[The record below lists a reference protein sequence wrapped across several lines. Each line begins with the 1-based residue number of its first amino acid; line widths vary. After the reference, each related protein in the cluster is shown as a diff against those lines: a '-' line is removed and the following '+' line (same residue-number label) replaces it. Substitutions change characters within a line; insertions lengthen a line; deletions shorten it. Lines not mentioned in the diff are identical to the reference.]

1 MDRKPCKVLPKGVI
15 SIYPTNMNIPF
26 LSFGFHDTI
35 RTELQNASNRVIDSG
50 WFINGKEVAAFE
62 EEWAKYLGCQSSI
75 GVSNGLDALILSLKA
90 LGIGDGDEVIVPSNT
105 YVATALAATHV
116 GATPV
121 FVEPNIETYNIDPE
135 RIEAAISN
143 KTKAIMP
150 VHLYGQAAEMTAIIE
165 LASKHGLFVIE
176 DNAQAQGAQHK
187 GQMTGTF
194 GHCNGTS
201 FYPGKNLGAL
211 GDAGAVSTNNPD
223 LAHKVKVLSNYG
235 SQKKYYNEVIGHNNR
250 LDEMQAAFL
259 RVKLPHLNEWSAQ
272 RQAIALAY
280 LEGLQGIGDL
290 VLPATHPDATH
301 VYHLF
306 VVRTNRRDELAQ
318 YLNER
323 GIGTLI
329 HYPVPPH
336 LQECYKSLGYKRGDF
351 PIAEEIADTALSL
364 PIWPGMTGSEVNLVV
379 KGIQDFFK

>member
-1 MDRKPCKVLPKGVI
+1 MKI
-15 SIYPTNMNIPF
+15 QF
-26 LSFGFHDTI
+26 LSFEFHDAI
-35 RTELQNASNRVIDSG
+35 RAELQEASTEVIKSG
-50 WFINGKEVAAFE
+50 WFINGKEVTAFE
-62 EEWAKYLGCQSSI
+62 DEWSRFLGCNHSV
-75 GVSNGLDALILSLKA
+75 GVSNGLDALLLSLKA
-90 LGIGDGDEVIVPSNT
+90 LGIGPGDEVIIPSNT
-105 YVATALAATHV
+105 YVATALAATHA
-116 GATPV
+116 GATPI
-121 FVEPNIETYNIDPE
+121 FVEPNIETYNLDPE
-135 RIEAAISN
+135 RIEAAISK

-150 VHLYGQAAEMTAIIE
+150 VHLYGQAAEMNAIIE

-235 SQKKYYNEVIGHNNR
+235 SQKKYYNEVVGHNNR

-259 RVKLPHLNEWSAQ
+259 RVKLPHLDEWTAQ
-272 RQAIALAY
+272 RQAIASAY
-280 LEGLQGIGDL
+280 LEGLQGVGDL
-290 VLPATHPDATH
+290 ILPWTHPDSTH

-306 VVRTNRRDELAQ
+306 VVRTSRRDELAQ
-318 YLNER
+318 YLNEH

-336 LQECYKSLGYKRGDF
+336 LQECYKDLGYKRGDF

-364 PIWPGMTGSEVNLVV
+364 PIWPGMGDEQVRHITEAIRS
-379 KGIQDFFK
+379 FFID

>member
-1 MDRKPCKVLPKGVI
+1 
-15 SIYPTNMNIPF
+15 MNVPF
-26 LSFGFHDTI
+26 LSFGFHDEI
-35 RTELQNASNRVIDSG
+35 RTELQKASNRVIDSG

-62 EEWAKYLGCQSSI
+62 EEWAQYLGCQSSI

-90 LGIGDGDEVIVPSNT
+90 LGIGSGDEVIVPSNT

-135 RIEAAISN
+135 RIEAAISP

-150 VHLYGQAAEMTAIIE
+150 VHLYGQAAEMTAIMEI
-165 LASKHGLFVIE
+165 ASKHGLFVVE

-187 GQMTGTF
+187 GQKTGTF

-211 GDAGAVSTNNPD
+211 GDAGAVSTNDSD

-235 SQKKYYNEVIGHNNR
+235 SQKKYYNEVVGHNNR

-259 RVKLPHLNEWSAQ
+259 RVKLPHLDEWTAQ
-272 RQAIALAY
+272 RQAIASAY
-280 LEGLQGIGDL
+280 LEGLQGVGDL
-290 VLPATHPDATH
+290 ILPSTHPDSTH

-306 VVRTNRRDELAQ
+306 VVRTKRRDELAQ
-318 YLNER
+318 YLNEC

-336 LQECYKSLGYKRGDF
+336 LQECYDSLGYKRGDF

-364 PIWPGMTGSEVNLVV
+364 PIWPGMTDIHLRQVINET
-379 KGIQDFFK
+379 ICFFNP

>member
-1 MDRKPCKVLPKGVI
+1 MK
-15 SIYPTNMNIPF
+15 IPF
-26 LSFGFHDTI
+26 LSFGFHDEI
-35 RTELQNASNRVIDSG
+35 RTELQKASNRVIDSG
-50 WFINGKEVAAFE
+50 WFINGKEVAEFE
-62 EEWAKYLGCQSSI
+62 EEWSQYLRCQSSI

-90 LGIGDGDEVIVPSNT
+90 LGIGSGDEVIIPSNT

-121 FVEPNIETYNIDPE
+121 FVEPNKETYNIDPE

-150 VHLYGQAAEMTAIIE
+150 VHLYGQAAEMTAIMEI
-165 LASKHGLFVIE
+165 ASNHGLFVVE
-176 DNAQAQGAQHK
+176 DNAQAQGAKHK
-187 GQMTGTF
+187 GQKTGTF
-194 GHCNGTS
+194 GHSNGTS

-211 GDAGAVSTNNPD
+211 GDAGAVSTNDSD

-235 SQKKYYNEVIGHNNR
+235 SQKKYYNEVVGHNNR

-259 RVKLPHLNEWSAQ
+259 RVKLPYLDEWTAQ

-280 LEGLQGIGDL
+280 LEGLQGIGEL
-290 VLPATHPDATH
+290 ILPSTHPDSTH

-306 VVRTNRRDELAQ
+306 VVRTKRRDELAQ
-318 YLNER
+318 YLNEH

-336 LQECYKSLGYKRGDF
+336 LQECYKDLGYKRGDF

-364 PIWPGMTGSEVNLVV
+364 PIWPGMTESESSAVLSAI
-379 KGIQDFFK
+379 KGYFRR

>member
-1 MDRKPCKVLPKGVI
+1 
-15 SIYPTNMNIPF
+15 MNIPF
-26 LSFGFHDTI
+26 LSFGFHDEI

-50 WFINGKEVAAFE
+50 WFINGKEVSAFE
-62 EEWAKYLGCQSSI
+62 YEWARFLGCTHSV
-75 GVSNGLDALILSLKA
+75 GVSNGLDALIISLKA
-90 LGIGDGDEVIVPSNT
+90 LGIGPGDEVIVPSNT
-105 YVATALAATHV
+105 YVATALAVTHV
-116 GATPV
+116 GATPI

-150 VHLYGQAAEMTAIIE
+150 VHLYGQAAEMTAIMQIAE
-165 LASKHGLFVIE
+165 RHGLFVVE
-176 DNAQAQGAQHK
+176 DNAQAQGAEHK
-187 GQMTGTF
+187 EQKTGTF

-211 GDAGAVSTNNPD
+211 GDAGAVSTND
-223 LAHKVKVLSNYG
+223 AELAHKVKVFSNYG

-259 RVKLPHLNEWSAQ
+259 RVKLPHLDEWTAQ
-272 RQAIALAY
+272 RQSIASSY
-280 LEGLQGIGDL
+280 HEGLQGVGDL
-290 VLPATHPDATH
+290 VLPVIQVDSSH

-306 VVRTNRRDELAQ
+306 VVRTKRRDELAQ
-318 YLNER
+318 YLNEH

-336 LQECYKSLGYKRGDF
+336 LQACYRDLGFKRGDF
-351 PIAEEIADTALSL
+351 PIAEEIAHTALSL
-364 PIWPGMTGSEVNLVV
+364 PIWPGMENAEVFSVV
-379 KGIQDFFK
+379 NSIIQFFNEH

>member
-1 MDRKPCKVLPKGVI
+1 MK
-15 SIYPTNMNIPF
+15 IPF
-26 LSFGFHDTI
+26 LSFWFHEKI
-35 RTELQNASNRVIDSG
+35 RTELQNASTRVIDTG

-62 EEWAKYLGCQSSI
+62 EEWARYLDCQSSI

-90 LGIGDGDEVIVPSNT
+90 LGIGPGDEVIVPSNT

-121 FVEPNIETYNIDPE
+121 FVEPNIETYNLDPV

-150 VHLYGQAAEMTAIIE
+150 VHLYGQAAEMTAIMEI
-165 LASKHGLFVIE
+165 ASKHGLFVVE

-187 GQMTGTF
+187 GKKTGTF

-211 GDAGAVSTNNPD
+211 GDAGAISTND
-223 LAHKVKVLSNYG
+223 TELAHKVKVLSNYG

-259 RVKLPHLNEWSAQ
+259 RVKLPHLDEWTAQ
-272 RQAIALAY
+272 RQAIAAAY
-280 LEGLQGIGDL
+280 LDGLQGVGDL
-290 VLPATHPDATH
+290 ILPSTHPDSTH

-306 VVRTNRRDELAQ
+306 VVRTKHREELAQ
-318 YLNER
+318 HLNER

-336 LQECYKSLGYKRGDF
+336 LQECYKSVGYKRGDF

-364 PIWPGMTGSEVNLVV
+364 PMWPGMTESDVNFVTN
-379 KGIQDFFK
+379 GIQDYYE

>member
-1 MDRKPCKVLPKGVI
+1 MFLSEFVMNLPK
-15 SIYPTNMNIPF
+15 MNIPF
-26 LSFGFHDTI
+26 LSFESHDAI
-35 RTELQNASNRVIDSG
+35 RAELQEASTRVIESG
-50 WFINGKEVAAFE
+50 WFINGNEVTAFE
-62 EEWAKYLGCQSSI
+62 NEWSKFLGCKHSV
-75 GVSNGLDALILSLKA
+75 GVSNGLDALILSLKT
-90 LGIGDGDEVIVPSNT
+90 LGIGPGDEVIVPSNT
-105 YVATALAATHV
+105 YVATALAVTHV
-116 GATPV
+116 GAKPI

-150 VHLYGQAAEMTAIIE
+150 VHLYGQAAEMTAIMQIAE
-165 LASKHGLFVIE
+165 RNGLFVVE
-176 DNAQAQGAQHK
+176 DNAQAQGAEHK
-187 GQMTGTF
+187 GQKTGTF

-235 SQKKYYNEVIGHNNR
+235 SQKKYYNEVVGHNNR

-259 RVKLPHLNEWSAQ
+259 RVKLPHLDEWTAQ
-272 RQAIALAY
+272 RQAIASAY
-280 LEGLQGIGDL
+280 LEGLQGVGDL
-290 VLPATHPDATH
+290 ILPWTHPDSTH

-306 VVRTNRRDELAQ
+306 VVRTSRRDELAQ
-318 YLNER
+318 YLNEH

-336 LQECYKSLGYKRGDF
+336 LQECYKDLGYKRGDF

-364 PIWPGMTGSEVNLVV
+364 PIWPGMGDEQVRHITEAIRS
-379 KGIQDFFK
+379 FFID

>member
-1 MDRKPCKVLPKGVI
+1 
-15 SIYPTNMNIPF
+15 MNIPF

-50 WFINGKEVAAFE
+50 WFINGNEVTAFE
-62 EEWAKYLGCQSSI
+62 EEWSQYLGCKSSI

-90 LGIGDGDEVIVPSNT
+90 LGIGPGDEVIVPSNT

-121 FVEPNIETYNIDPE
+121 FVEPNIETYNLDPV
-135 RIEAAISN
+135 RIMGAISN

-150 VHLYGQAAEMTAIIE
+150 VHLYGQAAEMTAIMEI
-165 LASKHGLFVIE
+165 ASKHGLFVVE
-176 DNAQAQGAQHK
+176 DNAQSQGAQHK
-187 GQMTGTF
+187 DQKTGTF

-211 GDAGAVSTNNPD
+211 GDAGAVSTNDSD
-223 LAHKVKVLSNYG
+223 LSHKVKVLSNYG
-235 SQKKYYNEVIGHNNR
+235 SQKKYYNEVVGHNNR

-259 RVKLPHLNEWSAQ
+259 RVKLPHLDEWTAQ
-272 RQAIALAY
+272 RQAIASAY
-280 LEGLQGIGDL
+280 LEGLQGVGDL
-290 VLPATHPDATH
+290 ILPSTHSDSTH

-306 VVRTNRRDELAQ
+306 VVRTKHRDELAK
-318 YLNER
+318 YLNDR

-329 HYPVPPH
+329 HYPIPPH
-336 LQECYKSLGYKRGDF
+336 LQECYKDLGYNRGDF

-364 PIWPGMTGSEVNLVV
+364 PMWPGMSAVEIDFVLRKVA
-379 KGIQDFFK
+379 DFFVQRRTA

>member
-1 MDRKPCKVLPKGVI
+1 
-15 SIYPTNMNIPF
+15 MNIPF

-35 RTELQNASNRVIDSG
+35 RTELQNASNRVIYSG

-62 EEWAKYLGCQSSI
+62 EEWAQYLGCQSSI

-135 RIEAAISN
+135 RIDAAISN

-150 VHLYGQAAEMTAIIE
+150 VHLYGQAAEMTAIME

-223 LAHKVKVLSNYG
+223 LVHKVKVLSNYG

-259 RVKLPHLNEWSAQ
+259 RVKLPHLNEWTAQ
-272 RQAIALAY
+272 RQAIASAY

-290 VLPATHPDATH
+290 VLPATHPDSTH

-364 PIWPGMTGSEVNLVV
+364 PIWPGIDSKNVLHLVTA
-379 KGIQDFFK
+379 INQFF